1 MYIIVFAIP
10 VVAAKAMQYELTP
23 CLYKTKLLP
32 AESFTGMDPSDMLT
46 NNLDRN
52 QQYKNETGAKTGEGY
67 HNFVQ
72 QLEQT

>member
-32 AESFTGMDPSDMLT
+32 ADSFTGADPSDMLT
-46 NNLDRN
+46 DNLDIN
-52 QQYKNETGAKTGEGY
+52 QQYNTEMSAKTGEGY